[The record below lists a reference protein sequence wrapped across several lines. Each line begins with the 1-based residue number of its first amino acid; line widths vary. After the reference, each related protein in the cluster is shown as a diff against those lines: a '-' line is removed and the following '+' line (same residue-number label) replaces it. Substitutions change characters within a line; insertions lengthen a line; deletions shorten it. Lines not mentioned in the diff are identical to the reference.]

1 MVYGFESCY
10 DKAMKLRYP
19 LEPGVLSAFRLM
31 SGVRFVLI
39 VLSILLQVFRA
50 GWPASQPYM
59 YWISLA
65 SSGLLLGYLLWSHLE
80 QILKQYY
87 LIIGV
92 AIATLG
98 PILEQYAAISF
109 RLINPMDYS
118 VLISAWQLIPVLF
131 IPLVVL
137 AWQYDFNTVVK
148 FCVSTI
154 LLDAV
159 AAVILVRLVFSS
171 ASSLFL
177 PFQLLGVELIRM
189 ISYLIVGWL
198 VVTLMDG
205 QRTQRSELE
214 LANSRLSQYATTLE
228 QLTLS
233 RERNRMARELHD
245 ILAHT
250 LSGVAVELE
259 AVRALWDAE
268 PDRARA
274 MLGNSL
280 ASTREGLTETRRALQ
295 ALRASPLEDIGL
307 GLAVCTQAESTAAR
321 LGLDLTLEI
330 DETLGELSPDVEQCF
345 YRIAQ
350 EALTNVAQHAG
361 ARRIRLVLTQRDGT
375 LRLEVSDDGRGFD
388 LYQVDQ
394 DSQFGLQGMRERAEM
409 IGADFTLNTIP
420 GEGTSIT
427 LIYGGG
433 HDTTADL

>member
-1 MVYGFESCY
+1 
-10 DKAMKLRYP
+10 
-19 LEPGVLSAFRLM
+19 
-31 SGVRFVLI
+31 
-39 VLSILLQVFRA
+39 
-50 GWPASQPYM
+50 
-59 YWISLA
+59 
-65 SSGLLLGYLLWSHLE
+65 
-80 QILKQYY
+80 
-87 LIIGV
+87 
-92 AIATLG
+92 
-98 PILEQYAAISF
+98 
-109 RLINPMDYS
+109 
-118 VLISAWQLIPVLF
+118 
-131 IPLVVL
+131 
-137 AWQYDFNTVVK
+137 
-148 FCVSTI
+148 
-154 LLDAV
+154 
-159 AAVILVRLVFSS
+159 
-171 ASSLFL
+171 
-177 PFQLLGVELIRM
+177 VELIRM

-205 QRTQRSELE
+205 QRTQRSELK

-274 MLGNSL
+274 MLGSSL

-307 GLAVCTQAESTAAR
+307 GLAVRTQAESTAAR

-350 EALTNVAQHAG
+350 EALTNAAQHAG

-433 HDTTADL
+433 HDTTADLG